1 MMLPGTQKPAHTLHV
16 LMSLIKTPH
25 EQLLTLN
32 FDRMDGKG
40 TLTGFQQGIKTL
52 QLSHTTCWLGHAL
65 CKSLQNPLL
74 ETSVGTKPRRAVCY
88 NSLQQPNE
96 DCSKRTIHKNNLQP
110 NLDLFTE
117 PHDVR

>member
-52 QLSHTTCWLGHAL
+52 
-65 CKSLQNPLL
+65 
-74 ETSVGTKPRRAVCY
+74 
-88 NSLQQPNE
+88 
-96 DCSKRTIHKNNLQP
+96 
-110 NLDLFTE
+110 
-117 PHDVR
+117 